1 MIGCCCGGIVLLVGI
16 ILAFTMKGPQS
27 SNVMLV
33 DPNTGMLVQ
42 SQPAAQV
49 METPGAY
56 AQTYTTE
63 QPAFQEPGQQPPPQF

>member
-1 MIGCCCGGIVLLVGI
+1 
-16 ILAFTMKGPQS
+16 
-27 SNVMLV
+27 
-33 DPNTGMLVQ
+33 VQ